1 VSTILVAPR
10 PIIHNSAS
18 PISRVEM
25 DTASHHAKRPAKPK
39 PSQLT
44 LVCTRRVVPPMV
56 APDATIG
63 SCRDTTS
70 PVTFAPVASST
81 RPLKTT
87 TSPLTLPEMV
97 TGASKA
103 VSDPFTVPSTAD
115 EP

>member
-1 VSTILVAPR
+1 
-10 PIIHNSAS
+10 
-18 PISRVEM
+18 M
-25 DTASHHAKRPAKPK
+25 DTASHHTRRPAQPN

-63 SCRDTTS
+63 SSWDTTS
-70 PVTFAPVASST
+70 PVTFAPLASST

-87 TSPLTLPEMV
+87 TSPFTRPEMV

-103 VSDPFTVPSTAD
+103 VSDPFTVPSTVD